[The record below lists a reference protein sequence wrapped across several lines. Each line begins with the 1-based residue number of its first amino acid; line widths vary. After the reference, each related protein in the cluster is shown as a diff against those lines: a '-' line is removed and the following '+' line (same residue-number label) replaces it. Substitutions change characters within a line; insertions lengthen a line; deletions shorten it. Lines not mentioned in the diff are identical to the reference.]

1 MELKLEGITKSYTK
15 GKKRKNALEDFTL
28 TLTEGVY
35 GLLGP
40 NGAGKSTLINIIT
53 GIIGR
58 DSGSI
63 SFTDGNDNSFLSHLG
78 FMPQGMDFYRNFTA
92 KDYIKYIMALKK
104 YSPDNADEYALTTLG
119 KVNLRADAD
128 KKIGAFS
135 GGMKQRLGIAQ
146 AIVGEPKVL
155 IFDEPTAGL
164 DAKERIRFRNV
175 ISSLAN
181 DKIVILATHI
191 VTDIA
196 FIAKN
201 VVLIDGGK
209 MISCASQSELCNEI
223 YGKVWEVLTDYE
235 TGMELMRT
243 KRVSNVISEDDRFNV
258 RVVSDEKPHPDAVNV
273 QPALEDVCI
282 YHFGEIGE

>member
-1 MELKLEGITKSYTK
+1 MELKLSGITKSYTK
-15 GKKRKNALEDFTL
+15 GKKRKNALEDFSL
-28 TLTEGVY
+28 TMTEGVY

-53 GIIGR
+53 GIISR

-63 SFTDGNDNSFLSHLG
+63 AFDDNGNSDFVSHLG

-104 YSPDNADEYALTTLG
+104 FSTENDNEYALDILTR
-119 KVNLRADAD
+119 VNLRNDAD

-146 AIVGEPKVL
+146 AIVGNPKVL

-175 ISSLAN
+175 ISSLAS

-196 FIAKN
+196 YVAKT
-201 VVLIDGGK
+201 VVLMDNGK
-209 MISCASQSELCNEI
+209 IIGTGTQDELCGAVK
-223 YGKVWEVLTDYE
+223 GKVWECRVKPDEVMDY
-235 TGMELMRT
+235 MSKM
-243 KRVSNVISEDDRFNV
+243 RVSNAVSDGEYYTLRIISEDCPV
-258 RVVSDEKPHPDAVNV
+258 ESAEQV
-273 QPALEDVCI
+273 QPTLEDVCI
-282 YHFGEIGE
+282 YHFGDM

>member
-1 MELKLEGITKSYTK
+1 MQLVLDGITKSYTK
-15 GKKRKNALEDFTL
+15 GKKRKNALEDFSL
-28 TLTEGVY
+28 TMTEGVY

-53 GIIGR
+53 GIISR

-63 SFTDGNDNSFLSHLG
+63 AFDDNGNSDFVSHLG

-104 YSPDNADEYALTTLG
+104 FSTENDNEYALDILTR
-119 KVNLRADAD
+119 VNLRNDAD

-146 AIVGEPKVL
+146 AIVGNPKIL

-175 ISSLAN
+175 ISSLAA

-196 FIAKN
+196 YVAKT
-201 VVLIDGGK
+201 VVLMDNGK
-209 MISCASQSELCNEI
+209 IIGTGTQDELCGAVK
-223 YGKVWEVLTDYE
+223 GKVWECRVKPDEVMDY
-235 TGMELMRT
+235 MSRM
-243 KRVSNVISEDDRFNV
+243 RVSNAVSDGEYYTLRIISEDCPV
-258 RVVSDEKPHPDAVNV
+258 KSAEQV
-273 QPALEDVCI
+273 QPTLEDVCI
-282 YHFGEIGE
+282 YHFGDM

>member
-1 MELKLEGITKSYTK
+1 MELKLNGITKSYTK
-15 GKKRKNALEDFTL
+15 GKKRKNALEDFSL
-28 TLTEGVY
+28 TMTEGVY

-58 DSGSI
+58 DNGSI
-63 SFTDGNDNSFLSHLG
+63 AFDDNGNSDFVSHLG

-104 YSPDNADEYALTTLG
+104 FSTENDNEYALDILTR
-119 KVNLRADAD
+119 VNLRNDAD

-146 AIVGEPKVL
+146 AIVGNPKIL

-175 ISSLAN
+175 ISSLAA

-196 FIAKN
+196 YVAKT
-201 VVLIDGGK
+201 VVLMDNGK
-209 MISCASQSELCNEI
+209 IIGTGTQDELCSAVK
-223 YGKVWEVLTDYE
+223 GKVWECKVKPDEVMDY
-235 TGMELMRT
+235 MSKM
-243 KRVSNVISEDDRFNV
+243 RVSNAVSDGEYYTLRIISEDCPV
-258 RVVSDEKPHPDAVNV
+258 KSAEQV
-273 QPALEDVCI
+273 QPTLEDVCI
-282 YHFGEIGE
+282 YHFGDM

>member
-1 MELKLEGITKSYTK
+1 MCI
-15 GKKRKNALEDFTL
+15 
-28 TLTEGVY
+28 
-35 GLLGP
+35 
-40 NGAGKSTLINIIT
+40 
-53 GIIGR
+53 R
-58 DSGSI
+58 DS
-63 SFTDGNDNSFLSHLG
+63 
-78 FMPQGMDFYRNFTA
+78 
-92 KDYIKYIMALKK
+92 
-104 YSPDNADEYALTTLG
+104 
-119 KVNLRADAD
+119 
-128 KKIGAFS
+128 
-135 GGMKQRLGIAQ
+135 
-146 AIVGEPKVL
+146 
-155 IFDEPTAGL
+155 
-164 DAKERIRFRNV
+164 
-175 ISSLAN
+175 

>member
-1 MELKLEGITKSYTK
+1 MELKLSGITKSYTMC
-15 GKKRKNALEDFTL
+15 KKRKNALEDFSL
-28 TLTEGVY
+28 TMTEGVY

-53 GIIGR
+53 GIISR

-63 SFTDGNDNSFLSHLG
+63 AFDDNGNSDFVSHLG

-104 YSPDNADEYALTTLG
+104 FSTDNDNEYALDILTR
-119 KVNLRADAD
+119 VNLRNDAD

-146 AIVGEPKVL
+146 AIVGNPKIL

-175 ISSLAN
+175 ISSLAA

-196 FIAKN
+196 YIAKT
-201 VVLIDGGK
+201 VVLMDNGK
-209 MISCASQSELCNEI
+209 IIGTGTQDELCGAVK
-223 YGKVWEVLTDYE
+223 GKVWECRVKPDEVMDY
-235 TGMELMRT
+235 MSKM
-243 KRVSNVISEDDRFNV
+243 RVSNAVSDGEYYTLRIISEECPV
-258 RVVSDEKPHPDAVNV
+258 ESAEQV
-273 QPALEDVCI
+273 QPTLEDVCI
-282 YHFGEIGE
+282 YHFGDM

>member
-1 MELKLEGITKSYTK
+1 MELKLSGITKSYTK
-15 GKKRKNALEDFTL
+15 GKKRKNALEDFSL
-28 TLTEGVY
+28 TMTEGVY

-53 GIIGR
+53 GIISR

-63 SFTDGNDNSFLSHLG
+63 AFDDNGNSDFVSHLG

-104 YSPDNADEYALTTLG
+104 FSTDNDNEYALDILTR
-119 KVNLRADAD
+119 VNLRNDAD

-146 AIVGEPKVL
+146 AIVGNPKIL

-175 ISSLAN
+175 ISSLAA

-196 FIAKN
+196 YVAKT
-201 VVLIDGGK
+201 VVLMDSGK
-209 MISCASQSELCNEI
+209 IIGTGTQDELCGAVK
-223 YGKVWEVLTDYE
+223 GKVWECRVKPDEVMDY
-235 TGMELMRT
+235 MSKM
-243 KRVSNVISEDDRFNV
+243 RVSNAVSDGEYYTLRIISEECPV
-258 RVVSDEKPHPDAVNV
+258 KSAEQV
-273 QPALEDVCI
+273 QPTLEDVCI
-282 YHFGEIGE
+282 YHFGDM

>member
-15 GKKRKNALEDFTL
+15 GKKRKNALEDFSL

-128 KKIGAFS
+128 KKIGTFS

-209 MISCASQSELCNEI
+209 MISCASQSELCNDI

-243 KRVSNVISEDDRFNV
+243 KRVSNV
-258 RVVSDEKPHPDAVNV
+258 VSDEKPHPNAVNV

>member
-1 MELKLEGITKSYTK
+1 MSVSVEDKPILHGIDLEVRPGETHV
-15 GKKRKNALEDFTL
+15 LM
-28 TLTEGVY
+28 
-35 GLLGP
+35 GP

-119 KVNLRADAD
+119 RVNLRADAD

-243 KRVSNVISEDDRFNV
+243 KLVSNVISEDDRFNV
-258 RVVSDEKPHPDAVNV
+258 RVVSNEKPHPDAVNV

>member
-15 GKKRKNALEDFTL
+15 GKKRKNALEDFSL

-53 GIIGR
+53 GIIGM

-63 SFTDGNDNSFLSHLG
+63 SFVDGNNKSYLSHLG

-92 KDYIKYIMALKK
+92 RDYIKYIMALKK
-104 YSPDNADEYALTTLG
+104 YLPDNEDEYIMSILDR
-119 KVNLRADAD
+119 VNLRADAD
-128 KKIGAFS
+128 KKTGAFS

-146 AIVGEPKVL
+146 AIVSEPKVL

-175 ISSLAN
+175 ISSLAA

-196 FIAKN
+196 YVAKT
-201 VVLIDGGK
+201 VVLMNSGK
-209 MISCASQSELCNEI
+209 IVTTGTQEELCSGI
-223 YGKVWEVLTDYE
+223 SGKVWELAVDSDKVMDY
-235 TGMELMRT
+235 MSRM
-243 KRVSNVISEDDRFNV
+243 RVSNAVSDGSKYTLRI
-258 RVVSDEKPHPDAVNV
+258 VSDECPDGAVSAV
-273 QPALEDVCI
+273 PTLEDVCI
-282 YHFGEIGE
+282 YYFGDM

>member
-15 GKKRKNALEDFTL
+15 GKKRKNALEDFSL

-119 KVNLRADAD
+119 RVNLRADAD

-164 DAKERIRFRNV
+164 DAKTRH
-175 ISSLAN
+175 S
-181 DKIVILATHI
+181 
-191 VTDIA
+191 
-196 FIAKN
+196 
-201 VVLIDGGK
+201 
-209 MISCASQSELCNEI
+209 
-223 YGKVWEVLTDYE
+223 
-235 TGMELMRT
+235 TGYSRRT
-243 KRVSNVISEDDRFNV
+243 EGAYI
-258 RVVSDEKPHPDAVNV
+258 
-273 QPALEDVCI
+273 
-282 YHFGEIGE
+282 

>member
-15 GKKRKNALEDFTL
+15 GKKRKNALEDFSL

-58 DSGSI
+58 DSGNI

-119 KVNLRADAD
+119 RVNLRADAD

-243 KRVSNVISEDDRFNV
+243 KLVSNVISEDDRFNV
-258 RVVSDEKPHPDAVNV
+258 RVVSNEKPHPDAVNV

>member
-1 MELKLEGITKSYTK
+1 MELKLSGITKSYTK
-15 GKKRKNALEDFTL
+15 GKKRKNALEDFSL
-28 TLTEGVY
+28 TMTEGVY

-53 GIIGR
+53 GIISR

-63 SFTDGNDNSFLSHLG
+63 AFDDNGNSDFVSHLG

-104 YSPDNADEYALTTLG
+104 FSTENDNEYALDILTR
-119 KVNLRADAD
+119 VNLRNDAD

-146 AIVGEPKVL
+146 AIVGNPKIL

-175 ISSLAN
+175 ISSLAA

-196 FIAKN
+196 YVAKT
-201 VVLIDGGK
+201 VVLMDNGK
-209 MISCASQSELCNEI
+209 IIGTGTQDELCGAVK
-223 YGKVWEVLTDYE
+223 GKVWECRVKPDEVMDY
-235 TGMELMRT
+235 MSKM
-243 KRVSNVISEDDRFNV
+243 RVSNAVSDGEYYTLRIISEDCPV
-258 RVVSDEKPHPDAVNV
+258 ESAEQV
-273 QPALEDVCI
+273 QPTLEDVCI
-282 YHFGEIGE
+282 YHFGDM